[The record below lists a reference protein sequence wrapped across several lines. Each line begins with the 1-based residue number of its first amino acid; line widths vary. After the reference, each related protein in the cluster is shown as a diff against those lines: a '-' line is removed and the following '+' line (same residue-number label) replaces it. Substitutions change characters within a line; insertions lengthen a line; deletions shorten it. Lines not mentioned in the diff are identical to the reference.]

1 MKERKRERERERHT
15 HTHTHTHTDT
25 DTDTWFI
32 VKATDPYTRR
42 ELGGGGGG
50 ERILHFS
57 TIFDDLMDDV
67 HCSVYFYHF
76 TLYSHEHKYIAF
88 VQSAG

>member
-1 MKERKRERERERHT
+1 MRERERE
-15 HTHTHTHTDT
+15 TDA
-25 DTDTWFI
+25 DTWFI

-67 HCSVYFYHF
+67 HCSAYFYHF
-76 TLYSHEHKYIAF
+76 TLYSHEHKIYRIRTECWITSIRDITF

>member
-1 MKERKRERERERHT
+1 MVYCEGHRPIHKEGIGG
-15 HTHTHTHTDT
+15 
-25 DTDTWFI
+25 WG
-32 VKATDPYTRR
+32 V
-42 ELGGGGGG
+42 GGGGGG

-67 HCSVYFYHF
+67 HCSAYFYHF
-76 TLYSHEHKYIAF
+76 TLYGHEHKIYRIRTECWITSIRDITF

>member
-1 MKERKRERERERHT
+1 MGEKRR
-15 HTHTHTHTDT
+15 DT

-50 ERILHFS
+50 GERILHFS

-67 HCSVYFYHF
+67 HCSAYFYHF
-76 TLYSHEHKYIAF
+76 TLYSHEHKIYLHNSEI
-88 VQSAG
+88 SRRNTG